1 MSVEWLLPI
10 PERPQFCKSEV
21 PSGIYR
27 QIHIFGPSLFSLPIR
42 YKVVTYFLLFLSIFL
57 ENKMKNNNKWIH

>member
-42 YKVVTYFLLFLSIFL
+42 YKVVTYFLLFLSIFR
-57 ENKMKNNNKWIH
+57 E